1 MKKVGLWYQKSHYAD
16 ILAETINSLDCE
28 YEAQVLPNE
37 PTAAVRMLTTSQFDI
52 VETDELL
59 RYGSVA
65 ALLTSLRDTSFVAH
79 IKGWDDYLNSHGQY
93 GLLEQVAIKL
103 LTKYCLR
110 HVDGLMF
117 VTRKTKDMFE
127 TEFPLSSTVRYGMP
141 VFDTTVY
148 SDAQPDRDIED
159 FCVLTVTNLRYEEKL
174 AGVERI
180 LKGLRSRFADNHGLT
195 YRIAGGGQYLDELR
209 QLVAEYP
216 YSDSVEVLGY
226 RKDVPQLL
234 AGADLFVYVS
244 FLDSLATT
252 VLEAQAAGL
261 PVIASDTGGIPE
273 AVGGAGIVCSPT
285 VAAVGQSVQNLLD
298 NQSLREEL
306 AAYASYRMRDYP
318 RQQAFKHVEFW
329 DCVA

>member
-1 MKKVGLWYQKSHYAD
+1 MKKVVLWYQKSHYAD
-16 ILAETINSLDCE
+16 ILAETINSLDCG
-28 YEAQVLPNE
+28 YEAQVLPDE
-37 PTAAVRMLTTSQFDI
+37 PTAAIRTLTTSQFDI
-52 VETDELL
+52 IETDELL

-65 ALLTSLRDTSFVAH
+65 ALLGSLRDIPFLAH
-79 IKGWDDYLNSHGQY
+79 VKGWDDYLNSHSQY
-93 GLLEQVAIKL
+93 GLPEMVAIKS

-110 HVDGLMF
+110 HVDALMF
-117 VTRKTKDMFE
+117 VTRKTKEMFE
-127 TEFPLSSTVRYGMP
+127 TGFSLSSTVRYGMP
-141 VFDTTVY
+141 VFDTALY
-148 SDAQPDRDIED
+148 SNAQADDNIGG
-159 FCVLTVTNLRYEEKL
+159 FSVLTVTNLRYEEKL

-180 LKGLRSRFADNHGLT
+180 LEGLRGRFADGHELT

-209 QLVAEYP
+209 QLVADYP

-226 RKDVPQLL
+226 REDVPQLL

-273 AVGGAGIVCSPT
+273 AVGEAGIVSPPT
-285 VAAVGQSVQNLLD
+285 AAAVGHSMQNLLE

-306 AAYASYRMRDYP
+306 AEYASRRMRDYQ

-329 DCVA
+329 DCVI

>member
-16 ILAETINSLDCE
+16 ILSETINSLDCG

-37 PTAAVRMLTTSQFDI
+37 PTAAVRKLTASRFDL

-59 RYGSVA
+59 RYGSIA
-65 ALLTSLRDTSFVAH
+65 ALLGSLQDTPFVAH
-79 IKGWDDYLNSHGQY
+79 VKGWDDYLNSHDQY
-93 GLLEQVAIKL
+93 GLTEQVVIKS

-110 HVDGLMF
+110 NVDALMF
-117 VTRKTKDMFE
+117 VTRKTKEMFE
-127 TEFPLSSTVRYGMP
+127 TEFSLSSTVRYGMP
-141 VFDTTVY
+141 VFDTTAY

-180 LKGLRSRFADNHGLT
+180 LEGLRGRFADGHDLT

-209 QLVAEYP
+209 QLVAEYS
-216 YSDSVEVLGY
+216 YSDSVEILGY
-226 RKDVPQLL
+226 REDVPQLL

-273 AVGGAGIVCSPT
+273 AVGEAGIVCSPT
-285 VAAVGQSVQNLLD
+285 AAAVEQSVQNLLT
-298 NQSLREEL
+298 NQSLRGEL
-306 AAYASYRMRDYP
+306 AAYAGRRMRDYQ

-329 DCVA
+329 DCVV